1 MTNPLIGKKIILG
14 VTGSIAAYKA
24 ADLAS
29 KFYQAGALVDVV
41 LTQSA
46 QHFITP
52 LSFQSVT
59 SRKAYIDQDLWG
71 GEGHVTHIAIGHS
84 ADLIVIAPASA
95 NTIAKLSAGIADNL
109 LCLTVLAGKCPVLIA
124 PAMDGGMYSNLI
136 TGENIETLKK
146 RGIYFIGP
154 AEGHLASGLY
164 GLGRMVEPIAILGE
178 TRYIMGKSGRMTGKK
193 VVVTAGGTQ
202 EPIDPVRVVTNRSS
216 GRQGYAIA
224 QAALDEGADTTLITT
239 PVFLTP
245 PAGCKIIQVKTAD
258 DMLEAVLNETKDCD
272 VLIMAAAVADY
283 KPDSSAQKI
292 KKSVDGIVLELK
304 PTRDIL
310 KEVAKFKE
318 KNKYPR
324 WVIGFAAESQDLII
338 NATQKLH
345 NKNLDLII
353 ANDIS
358 SSTSGFSVETNQ
370 VALIYPDGRV
380 DQTPL
385 LTKEE
390 IAEII
395 LDKVASW

>member
-1 MTNPLIGKKIILG
+1 MTNPLIGKNIILG

-29 KFYQAGALVDVV
+29 KFHQAGAHVDVV
-41 LTQSA
+41 LTESA

-95 NTIAKLSAGIADNL
+95 NTIAKLAAGIADNL
-109 LCLTVLAGKCPVLIA
+109 LCLTVLAGNCPILIA
-124 PAMDGGMYSNLI
+124 PAMDGGMYSNVI
-136 TGENIETLKK
+136 TQENIEILKK
-146 RGIYFIGP
+146 RGVYFIGP
-154 AEGHLASGLY
+154 AEGHLASGLL
-164 GLGRMVEPIAILGE
+164 GLGRMVEPLAIFGE
-178 TRYIMGKSGRMTGKK
+178 TRYILGKSGRMSGKK

-202 EPIDPVRVVTNRSS
+202 EPIDPVRVITNRSS
-216 GRQGYAIA
+216 GKQGYAIA

-239 PVFLTP
+239 PVFLNP
-245 PAGCKIIQVKTAD
+245 PEGCKVLQVKTAD
-258 DMLEAVLNETKDCD
+258 DMLEAVLKESKDCD
-272 VLIMAAAVADY
+272 VLIMAAAVADF
-283 KPDSSAQKI
+283 KPHSSTQKI
-292 KKSVDGIVLELK
+292 KKSDAGILLELK

-310 KEVAKFKE
+310 IEIAKFRV
-318 KNKYPR
+318 KNKFPHL
-324 WVIGFAAESQDLII
+324 VIGFAAESQNLII

-353 ANDIS
+353 ANHIS
-358 SSTSGFSVETNQ
+358 SSSSGFNVETNQ

-380 DQTPL
+380 GPISSAYQRGGCRDHH
-385 LTKEE
+385 
-390 IAEII
+390 
-395 LDKVASW
+395 

>member
-224 QAALDEGADTTLITT
+224 QAAIDEGADTTLITT

-272 VLIMAAAVADY
+272 GLIMAAAVADY
-283 KPDSSAQKI
+283 KPDSAAQKI

-324 WVIGFAAESQDLII
+324 WVIGFAAESQDLIS